1 MKIVLKGVQTAA
13 DAVKAAEQ
21 VDEATGR
28 QLVAGVVI
36 SNHGGRQLDFSRP
49 PIEVLADVVPALE
62 QAGHAGK
69 LELLVDGGIRRGTDV
84 FKALALGASAVGIG
98 KPVAYAMSAYGQ
110 PGIEAMADCLH
121 GELIRIASQ
130 SEVIR
135 AIVSDHS
142 PCCRGRAALTSSDW
156 TVRMPP
162 AVPV

>member
-121 GELIRIASQ
+121 GELIN
-130 SEVIR
+130 
-135 AIVSDHS
+135 
-142 PCCRGRAALTSSDW
+142 TTW
-156 TVRMPP
+156 TILEPDGP
-162 AVPV
+162 NHLGL